1 MNNSNA
7 SKTRRVIYWLFLVV
21 VLAILV
27 AVIWLR
33 YFRTYKKTEDNPADQ
48 NQENV
53 ADEYYS
59 DDQDQDPNIPDA
71 EDEPT
76 TNNIQDQNL
85 DSSDEDTTITN
96 PDTSLPQNSDANT
109 NYENIEGGNF
119 DDRSQ

>member
-76 TNNIQDQNL
+76 TNNVQDQNL
-85 DSSDEDTTITN
+85 DSSDENTTITN

>member
-76 TNNIQDQNL
+76 TDNVQDQNL

>member
-33 YFRTYKKTEDNPADQ
+33 YYRTYKKTEDNPADQ

-76 TNNIQDQNL
+76 TDNVQDQNL